1 MKLSSPE
8 INQSCQTVSK
18 MIVISYL
25 AQIIMLMVVSGIF
38 AQKILHFPTIL
49 FSSNVFI
56 FFSLVKIL
64 KDAHY

>member
-1 MKLSSPE
+1 MKLSSSG

-38 AQKILHFPTIL
+38 AQKIFPTIL